1 MDAFNATMCA
11 TPSPRFQA
19 TLSDNES
26 TMLSPT
32 SIDKAHTGRA
42 FLSTNSDA
50 ILNARMHDFNTR
62 TTCTLLGRAGA
73 NHPRQRVQMDDR
85 AGRAFSP
92 DLAGCVAVA
101 GSWGS
106 LGDEGGDV
114 VVVGPRSAGISDEVE
129 AASDD
134 ARAVLG
140 ARASDML
147 DFGVMGLN
155 LPRCNAARTFSQD
168 GRAVGEAFKRL
179 SSSTRYERG
188 SLRDVNRVSSRGV
201 LLNPGYNDT
210 SRSSRSMSVPFSS
223 SSFWDVIS
231 EP

>member
-11 TPSPRFQA
+11 TPNPRFQA
-19 TLSDNES
+19 TLSDSES

-32 SIDKAHTGRA
+32 SIDKTHTGRA
-42 FLSTNSDA
+42 LPSTKSDA
-50 ILNARMHDFNTR
+50 ILTARMHDFDTR
-62 TTCTLLGRAGA
+62 TTCVLLGRGGA
-73 NHPRQRVQMDDR
+73 NRPRQRVQMDDR

-92 DLAGCVAVA
+92 DLAGCVA

-106 LGDEGGDV
+106 LGDEGGD

-147 DFGVMGLN
+147 DFGEIGLN
-155 LPRCNAARTFSQD
+155 CEL
-168 GRAVGEAFKRL
+168 V
-179 SSSTRYERG
+179 
-188 SLRDVNRVSSRGV
+188 VSPCV
-201 LLNPGYNDT
+201 T
-210 SRSSRSMSVPFSS
+210 SGA
-223 SSFWDVIS
+223 
-231 EP
+231 

>member
-1 MDAFNATMCA
+1 
-11 TPSPRFQA
+11 
-19 TLSDNES
+19 
-26 TMLSPT
+26 
-32 SIDKAHTGRA
+32 
-42 FLSTNSDA
+42 
-50 ILNARMHDFNTR
+50 MHDFNTR

-73 NHPRQRVQMDDR
+73 NHPRQCVQMDDR
-85 AGRAFSP
+85 AGRAFSS

-114 VVVGPRSAGISDEVE
+114 VIGPRSAGISDEVE

-155 LPRCNAARTFSQD
+155 CEL
-168 GRAVGEAFKRL
+168 V
-179 SSSTRYERG
+179 
-188 SLRDVNRVSSRGV
+188 VSPCV
-201 LLNPGYNDT
+201 T
-210 SRSSRSMSVPFSS
+210 SGGA
-223 SSFWDVIS
+223 
-231 EP
+231 